1 MKTLDE
7 IALTLGTDKS
17 SNFHNYCAKYQKY
30 LPFERGEYLKILEI
44 GVLNGKSLKMWKE
57 FYTNST
63 VIGLDIDSNCRIH
76 ANTNNNIFVEIGSQ
90 VDETFLKEVSQK
102 YGPFDLIIDDG
113 SHMQSHMIF
122 SFEKL
127 FPALKNSG
135 VYIVED
141 TSCSYWNEFRGGLY
155 NKDSSIEYF
164 KSLVDHVNFFGQK
177 LKGDISYWWRRE
189 DYHMEQ
195 IKTDNPYKCRTDIES
210 INFLNSTI
218 LITKR

>member
-7 IALTLGTDKS
+7 IAIETKTDKS
-17 SNFHNYCAKYQKY
+17 SHQHNYCVKYEKY
-30 LPFERGEYLKILEI
+30 LPFKRDQKIKILEI
-44 GVLNGKSLKMWKE
+44 GVFNGSSINMWRE
-57 FYTNST
+57 YYCNSY
-63 VIGLDIDSNCRIH
+63 VVGIDIDSSCTKYEKIE
-76 ANTNNNIFVEIGSQ
+76 NNLFVEIGSQ
-90 VDETFLKEVSQK
+90 IDSIFLSKVIEKHGS
-102 YGPFDLIIDDG
+102 FDLIIDDG

-141 TSCSYWNEFRGGLY
+141 TSCSYWNEYGGGLY
-155 NKDSSIEYF
+155 RSNSSVEYF

-177 LKGDISYWWRRE
+177 LKGDNWYWRRE
-189 DYHMEQ
+189 DYQVEQ
-195 IKTDNPYKCRTDIES
+195 LKTYNPHQCRIDIES
-210 INFLNSTI
+210 ITFLNSTI